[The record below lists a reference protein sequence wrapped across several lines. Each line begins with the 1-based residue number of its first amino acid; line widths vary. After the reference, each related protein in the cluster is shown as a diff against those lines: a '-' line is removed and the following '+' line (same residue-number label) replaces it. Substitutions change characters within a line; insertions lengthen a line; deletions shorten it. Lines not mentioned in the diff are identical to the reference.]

1 MNLFLNI
8 SLSLSTRRNLRYKL
22 YPHGI
27 LFCNLFDPQ
36 SSTDFKKT
44 NTKTQKTNAQIL
56 LQFTYQKAVY
66 LFSQTHVLWVNIIE
80 RAT

>member
-1 MNLFLNI
+1 MEYCFVI
-8 SLSLSTRRNLRYKL
+8 CLSHNQAL
-22 YPHGI
+22 I
-27 LFCNLFDPQ
+27 
-36 SSTDFKKT
+36 FKKKQ

-56 LQFTYQKAVY
+56 FQFTYQEAVY